1 MVDKVKVEK
10 RGRVLCIGFNRPEK
24 MNAMDIDLYIELA
37 VAYGILNTDPTLR
50 CGVLYGEG
58 KNFTAGLELEQ
69 WAGQFAKGGF
79 PELPAGACDP
89 FGLNQ
94 SRRVSKPIVVAA
106 HGICYTLALELMLA
120 ADIRVAADNCR
131 FGQIEVQRGLYAVGG
146 ATVRFVQNIGWGNT
160 MRYLLTGDEFDANEA
175 HRMGLVQAVCPA
187 GQQFEAAMQI
197 AERIARQ
204 APLGVAATLGSA
216 PLAINQG
223 EQVAMDQLIPDLLPI
238 LASGDFKEG
247 VNSFLERR
255 AANFTGF

>member
-1 MVDKVKVEK
+1 MVDKIKIER
-10 RGRVLCIGFNRPEK
+10 RGRVLCIGLNRPEK
-24 MNAMDIDLYIELA
+24 SNAMDIELYIELA
-37 VAYGILNTDPTLR
+37 VAYGVLDADPTLR

-69 WAGQFAKGGF
+69 WVGQFDKGCF

-94 SRRVSKPIVVAA
+94 AHRVSKPIVVAA

-175 HRMGLVQAVCPA
+175 YRMGLVQAVCPA
-187 GQQFEAAMQI
+187 GQQFEEAMKI
-197 AERIARQ
+197 AERIAQQ

-216 PLAINQG
+216 RLSISHG
-223 EQVAMDQLIPDLLPI
+223 EQIAIDRLIPDLLPI
-238 LASGDFKEG
+238 LGSDDFKEG

-255 AANFTGF
+255 SASFTGN